1 MADLIYLSL
10 WWKQHQVMGFHR
22 QMARLVRSFP
32 FSPQSEQ
39 CYLRVS
45 AVDSSEPALFEQT
58 YVVAEQREEMLG
70 AMERWTSADICFEIE
85 GYWDLW
91 QWGEEG
97 WRLSP
102 SRVNLFFHGPEYET
116 DLGDAVRVEL
126 GLDLHFVPE
135 VVEAGSARYYQSNIR
150 SVLQLGIDWEQQTPV
165 RERRLW
171 SESGDPLEARLRK
184 LAGELMENRQRLN

>member
-10 WWKQHQVMGFHR
+10 WWKQHQAMGFHW

-32 FSPQSEQ
+32 FSPQIEQ

-45 AVDSSEPALFEQT
+45 AVDSSEPALFEHT
-58 YVVAEQREEMLG
+58 YAVPGQREEMLA
-70 AMERWTSADICFEIE
+70 AMERWTSPDVCFEIE

-91 QWGEEG
+91 QREEEG
-97 WRLSP
+97 WRLLP
-102 SRVNLFFHGPEYET
+102 SRVNLFFHGPLYET
-116 DLGDAVRVEL
+116 DLSDSVRVEL

-135 VVEAGSARYYQSNIR
+135 VVEAGTARYYQSNIR
-150 SVLQLGIDWEQQTPV
+150 SVLQLGMDWEQQTPV

-171 SESGDPLEARLRK
+171 SELGDPLEARLRR
-184 LAGELMENRQRLN
+184 LVGEETEDRQRLN